1 MCFIEYNH
9 GRPVLHRVLLPV
21 LTLMA
26 APAFS
31 DAVTNAAAEFEYNDN
46 ITNGQH
52 SGDVLDDTSLLANM
66 SGGEYWTLTD
76 RIGLTATADLS
87 AVRQNGYSGL
97 DHLAPGLSVALHGK
111 LGLGRDAPWLRLSG
125 NGAWYK
131 YRSDVRDGWHYGL
144 AIAAGK
150 RFGDRLDLHAIY
162 RVDYVEP
169 DQIIKDPFLVSTY
182 HVHSD
187 AFRTHTRGVTLG
199 GVFSATDRLA
209 ILADWTHQS
218 GTVTSTIN
226 AAGLVFDE
234 EDIVTPDPAFGANH
248 VAYRA
253 EVTTDILTGG
263 ISWALDQHASFNAV
277 YTYRYSDGEGDF
289 SYINNIVNLSILYS
303 Y

>member
-1 MCFIEYNH
+1 MFLSKYNH
-9 GRPVLHRVLLPV
+9 DGATLRCMVLPL
-21 LTLMA
+21 LTLMV
-26 APAFS
+26 PSAFS
-31 DAVTNAAAEFEYNDN
+31 EDLINAEAEFEYNDN

-52 SGDVLDDTSLLANM
+52 SGDVLDDTSLLANL
-66 SGGEYWTLTD
+66 SGGKYWQMTN
-76 RIGLTATADLS
+76 RIGLTVSADLL
-87 AVRQNGYSGL
+87 AVRQNGYTGL

-150 RFGDRLDLHAIY
+150 RFGDRLDLHAAY
-162 RVDYVEP
+162 HVDYVEP
-169 DQIIKDPFLVSTY
+169 DQIIQDPFLVSTY

-199 GVFSATDRLA
+199 AVFSATDRLA

-226 AAGLVFDE
+226 AAGLVFDD

-248 VAYRA
+248 VAYRS

-277 YTYRYSDGEGDF
+277 YTYRYSDGAGDF
-289 SYINNIVNLSILYS
+289 SYVNNIVNFNMLYS